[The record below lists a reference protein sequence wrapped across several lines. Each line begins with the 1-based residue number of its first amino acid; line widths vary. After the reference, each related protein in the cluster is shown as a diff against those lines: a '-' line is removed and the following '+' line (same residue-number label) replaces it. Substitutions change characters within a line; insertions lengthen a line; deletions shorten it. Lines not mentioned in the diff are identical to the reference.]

1 MALHN
6 PSLITSPFQHMVQLL
21 RPNFFNLDFAYAR
34 LLFAHL
40 VHDTLGAEREY
51 VRPYMHM

>member
-1 MALHN
+1 
-6 PSLITSPFQHMVQLL
+6 MVQLL